1 MSGAPGARRG
11 DDDRPSADATDP
23 FEVTSAF
30 PEPVSFAEFRRPHPP
45 VPSPGP
51 EAPAPDPGPVASAS
65 EVLSPEPTPAS
76 PLPPEGTDPD
86 TRHASAEEPLSAE
99 EPASEAADSGGRAE
113 PVLPDFSALARE
125 PRVRESAQDPDP
137 ASPAVGSGR
146 KPAKVPLRH
155 PDGRRHIPQAER
167 DRPGERKLSFV
178 EFVMWAVLGSIIVFI
193 LEQIFGVL

>member
-65 EVLSPEPTPAS
+65 EVLSPEP
-76 PLPPEGTDPD
+76 
-86 TRHASAEEPLSAE
+86 
-99 EPASEAADSGGRAE
+99 AAAAASGGRAE

-125 PRVRESAQDPDP
+125 SRVQETAEDPDP
-137 ASPAVGSGR
+137 ASPGVGSRAAPGR
-146 KPAKVPLRH
+146 DPATVP
-155 PDGRRHIPQAER
+155 RRRPEGFARRRISDEER
-167 DRPGERKLSFV
+167 DRPGPRRLSAV
-178 EFVMWAVLGSIIVFI
+178 EFIMWVVLGSVLLVVLDRVFG
-193 LEQIFGVL
+193 LF

>member
-1 MSGAPGARRG
+1 MSGALGARRG
-11 DDDRPSADATDP
+11 DDDRPPADATDP

-45 VPSPGP
+45 VPTPGP

-65 EVLSPEPTPAS
+65 EVLSPEP
-76 PLPPEGTDPD
+76 
-86 TRHASAEEPLSAE
+86 
-99 EPASEAADSGGRAE
+99 AAAAASGGRAE

-125 PRVRESAQDPDP
+125 PRIRESAQDPDP
-137 ASPAVGSGR
+137 ASPAIGSGR